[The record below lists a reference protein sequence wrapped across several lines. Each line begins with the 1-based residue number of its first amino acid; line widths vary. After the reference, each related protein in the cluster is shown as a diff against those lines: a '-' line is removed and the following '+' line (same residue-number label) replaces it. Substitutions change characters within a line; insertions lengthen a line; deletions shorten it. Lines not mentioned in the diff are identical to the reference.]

1 MKHTISVLVENQPGV
16 LARISGLFSARGYNI
31 TSLAV
36 GETEISDVSR
46 MTIVVD
52 GDNRVLEQITKQLN
66 KLVDVLKVIDF
77 TKEKHIE
84 RDLALIKV
92 NCVNARRKEL
102 LDIVK
107 IFRAKVVDVNPK
119 FLIIEMVGTE
129 DKIAA
134 LVDNFKSFG
143 IIEMVRT
150 GTIAVT
156 RGKSR

>member
-92 NCVNARRKEL
+92 NCVNTRRKEL

-107 IFRAKVVDVNPK
+107 IFRAKVVDINPK

-134 LVDNFKSFG
+134 LVDNLKSFG

-156 RGKSR
+156 RGKNK